1 MSDGMR
7 TKARSPR
14 HHQLL
19 SLVLFELLARMALS
33 SKEDIRRQLNL
44 KNLQRHDPAIDRIV
58 SSASYAS
65 VYDNKG
71 DGWVKTGVE
80 GPMFLFARSTSP
92 HYGFFILNRNGL
104 EYVQEFLT
112 PESEVQVGG
121 EFILYEGGQD
131 ADRATGIWV
140 FEEKERV
147 ELCKQMEEL
156 RSRAAAIASASAQS
170 PPSTSA
176 LPASSPLPVGQSIS
190 LDMLFQAASPTPVA
204 PLLPQQTAQQQASNP
219 LDALFASASISP
231 SPARAVLPP
240 SQPQPVPP
248 SASKLP
254 STLEQLFA
262 AASPTPQAAR
272 LPAQMPPQSP
282 PQQPAGG
289 MALLDSIFASAK
301 SVPSPQQAP
310 AYLPHPVPSPQIAH
324 PTQPSTQ
331 SSLPY
336 SPAPSAAQPPAP
348 PAPASQPNDA
358 RALLAMLGH
367 PLSPPAPPSQP
378 VQAYPLVNGDISLA
392 GSSTAAKSPPAPHS
406 ATYPQPFAMDQQPS
420 TTLSKSPSA
429 QRDEPKKEEK
439 QSQGQGQKQPMFAP
453 PVLSH
458 DIFASL
464 PLPGGAAKKKTE
476 VAKDA
481 EMPVQV
487 ETAKVPAKEEQDVR
501 PNGDE
506 LAPEPQR
513 DVEGAAAEP
522 AKTIPS
528 PPAAPVTVK
537 LPILPP
543 QLARQSSSQQPLLL
557 DKSDITSF
565 VNGAA
570 TNAAVGMADGAGPI
584 EKDEFIKRK
593 PSLSMQLY
601 GKYLE
606 RYEEQH
612 E

>member
-1 MSDGMR
+1 M
-7 TKARSPR
+7 
-14 HHQLL
+14 
-19 SLVLFELLARMALS
+19 ELS

-65 VYDNKG
+65 VYENKG

-80 GPMFLFARSTSP
+80 GPMFLFARSTAP

-140 FEEKERV
+140 FEEKERI

-156 RSRAAAIASASAQS
+156 RSRAAAIAAASAQS

-190 LDMLFQAASPTPVA
+190 LDMLFQAASPTPAA
-204 PLLPQQTAQQQASNP
+204 PTLHQQPAQQPLSNP

-240 SQPQPVPP
+240 SQPQSVLS

-254 STLEQLFA
+254 PTLEQLFA

-272 LPAQMPPQSP
+272 LPPQMPPQSP

-310 AYLPHPVPSPQIAH
+310 AYLPHSVPTPPVTH
-324 PTQPSTQ
+324 PTQPPTQ
-331 SSLPY
+331 PHLPY
-336 SPAPSAAQPPAP
+336 SPTPVAAQPPAP
-348 PAPASQPNDA
+348 ATPASQPNDA

-367 PLSPPAPPSQP
+367 PLSPPVQP
-378 VQAYPLVNGDISLA
+378 AQPIQANPLVNGDISLA
-392 GSSTAAKSPPAPHS
+392 GSSAAAKSPPAPHS

-420 TTLSKSPSA
+420 TTLSKAPSA
-429 QRDEPKKEEK
+429 SPPVQRDEPKKEEK

-458 DIFASL
+458 DVFASL
-464 PLPGGAAKKKTE
+464 PLPGGTAKKKQE
-476 VAKDA
+476 VVKEEKKPIQVDA
-481 EMPVQV
+481 
-487 ETAKVPAKEEQDVR
+487 AKVPPKEEQDVR

-506 LAPEPQR
+506 LAPEPR
-513 DVEGAAAEP
+513 ADVGGAATEP
-522 AKTIPS
+522 AKTVPS
-528 PPAAPVTVK
+528 PPAVPVTVK
-537 LPILPP
+537 SPILPP
-543 QLARQSSSQQPLLL
+543 QLARQPSSQQPLLL

-570 TNAAVGMADGAGPI
+570 TNAAVGMADGGGPM
-584 EKDEFIKRK
+584 EKAEFINRVVELIQK